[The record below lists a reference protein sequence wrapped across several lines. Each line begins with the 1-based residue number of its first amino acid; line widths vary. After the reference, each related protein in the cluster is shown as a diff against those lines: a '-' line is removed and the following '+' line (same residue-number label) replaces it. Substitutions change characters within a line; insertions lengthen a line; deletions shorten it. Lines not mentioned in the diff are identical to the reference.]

1 MISELNDLIES
12 AWNEIRVVPNA
23 GTDDILDALDNVE
36 DALWRCMG
44 QPARLHENA
53 AYRLRD
59 LVSDYDDKIVELED
73 KIARLEN
80 ALDEVN
86 E

>member
-1 MISELNDLIES
+1 VISELNDLIAS
-12 AWNEIRVVPNA
+12 AWNEIRVVRNA

-53 AYRLRD
+53 AYRLREI
-59 LVSDYDDKIVELED
+59 VSDYDHKIVELER
-73 KIARLEN
+73 KIQRLED

>member
-1 MISELNDLIES
+1 VISELNDLIAS
-12 AWNEIRVVPNA
+12 AWNEMRVVRNA

-53 AYRLRD
+53 ADFLREI
-59 LVSDYDDKIVELED
+59 VSDYDHKIVELER
-73 KIARLEN
+73 KIQRLED

>member
-1 MISELNDLIES
+1 MISELNDLIAS
-12 AWNEIRVVPNA
+12 AWNEMRVVRNA

-36 DALWRCMG
+36 DALWRCVG

-53 AYRLRD
+53 ADFLREI
-59 LVSDYDDKIVELED
+59 VSDYDHKIVELER
-73 KIARLEN
+73 KIQRLED

>member
-1 MISELNDLIES
+1 M
-12 AWNEIRVVPNA
+12 RVVRNA

-53 AYRLRD
+53 AYRLREI
-59 LVSDYDDKIVELED
+59 VSDYDHKIVELER
-73 KIARLEN
+73 KIQRLED

>member
-1 MISELNDLIES
+1 M
-12 AWNEIRVVPNA
+12 RVVRNA

-53 AYRLRD
+53 ADFLREI
-59 LVSDYDDKIVELED
+59 VSDYDHKIVELER
-73 KIARLEN
+73 KIQRLED

>member
-1 MISELNDLIES
+1 MISELNDLIAS
-12 AWNEIRVVPNA
+12 AWNEMRVVRNA

-53 AYRLRD
+53 ADFLREI
-59 LVSDYDDKIVELED
+59 VSDYDHKIVELED

-80 ALDEVN
+80 ALDGVDE
-86 E
+86 

>member
-1 MISELNDLIES
+1 MISELNDLIAS
-12 AWNEIRVVPNA
+12 AWNEIRVVRNA

-53 AYRLRD
+53 ADFLREI
-59 LVSDYDDKIVELED
+59 VSDYDHKIVELER
-73 KIARLEN
+73 KIQRLED